1 MPGMTS
7 ENTLVP
13 IDFSDLSYAALDRA
27 LEINSGTGRVHVIH
41 VLSALSTME
50 PGNLYGTITNESRID
65 STKENL
71 KSKLSDEKYKDVR
84 VHVTIGDAGREIAN
98 FAHEVAA
105 ELVVLSSQGQGFL
118 EHLLVGSVAE
128 RVVRLATCPVLVLRP

>member
-7 ENTLVP
+7 ENTVVP

-27 LEINSGTGRVHVIH
+27 LEISSGTGKVHVIH

-50 PGNLYGTITNESRID
+50 PGNLYGTITNESRIE
-65 STKENL
+65 STKAHL
-71 KSKLSDEKYKDVR
+71 KAKLSGDKYKDLQ

-98 FAHEVAA
+98 FATEVAA
-105 ELVVLSSQGQGFL
+105 ELVVLSSHGQGFI

-128 RVVRLATCPVLVLRP
+128 RVVRLATCPVLVLRS

>member
-7 ENTLVP
+7 ENTVVP

-27 LEINSGTGRVHVIH
+27 LEINGGAGKVHVIH

-50 PGNLYGTITNESRID
+50 PGNLYGTITNESRMQ
-65 STKENL
+65 STKEHL
-71 KSKLSDEKYKDVR
+71 KHKLSDEKYKDVQIN
-84 VHVTIGDAGREIAN
+84 VTIGDAGREIAK
-98 FAHEVAA
+98 FATEVAA
-105 ELVVLSSQGQGFL
+105 DLIVLSSQGQGFI

-128 RVVRLATCPVLVLRP
+128 RVVRLATCPVLVLRD

>member
-7 ENTLVP
+7 ENTVVP

-27 LEINSGTGRVHVIH
+27 LEISSGTGKVHVIH

-50 PGNLYGTITNESRID
+50 PGNLYGTITTESRID
-65 STKENL
+65 STKEHL
-71 KSKLSDEKYKDVR
+71 KNKLTGEKYRDVQI
-84 VHVTIGDAGREIAN
+84 HVTIGDAGREIAN
-98 FAHEVAA
+98 FAQKVAA

-128 RVVRLATCPVLVLRP
+128 RVVKLATCPVLVLRA

>member
-7 ENTLVP
+7 ENTVVP

-27 LEINSGTGRVHVIH
+27 LDIKSGTGTIHVIH

-50 PGNLYGTITNESRID
+50 PGNLYGTITTESRIA
-65 STKENL
+65 STKVHL
-71 KSKLSDEKYKDVR
+71 KEKLSGEKYKDVQ
-84 VHVTIGDAGREIAN
+84 VHVTIGDAGREIAK
-98 FAHEVAA
+98 FAKEVEA

-128 RVVRLATCPVLVLRP
+128 RVVRLAACPVLVLRS

>member
-7 ENTLVP
+7 ENTVVP

-27 LEINSGTGRVHVIH
+27 LEISSGTGKVHVIH

-50 PGNLYGTITNESRID
+50 PGNLYGTITTESRID
-65 STKENL
+65 STKEHLQN
-71 KSKLSDEKYKDVR
+71 KLTDEKYKDVQIY
-84 VHVTIGDAGREIAN
+84 VTIGDAGREIAN
-98 FAHEVAA
+98 FAQKVAA

-128 RVVRLATCPVLVLRP
+128 RVVRLATCPVLVLRA

>member
-7 ENTLVP
+7 ENTVVP

-27 LEINSGTGRVHVIH
+27 LEISSGTGKVHVIH

-50 PGNLYGTITNESRID
+50 PGNLYGTITTESRID
-65 STKENL
+65 STKEHL
-71 KSKLSDEKYKDVR
+71 KNKLTDEKYKDVQI
-84 VHVTIGDAGREIAN
+84 HVTLGDAGREIAS
-98 FAHEVAA
+98 FAQKVAA

-128 RVVRLATCPVLVLRP
+128 RVVRLATCPVLVLRA

>member
-7 ENTLVP
+7 ENSVVP

-27 LEINSGTGRVHVIH
+27 LEISSGTGKVHVIH

-50 PGNLYGTITNESRID
+50 PGNLYGTITSESRID
-65 STKENL
+65 STKKHL
-71 KSKLSDEKYKDVR
+71 KNKLSDEKYKDVQI
-84 VHVTIGDAGREIAN
+84 HVTIGDAGHEIVN
-98 FAHEVAA
+98 FAKEVAA

-128 RVVRLATCPVLVLRP
+128 RVVRLATCPVLVLRA

>member
-7 ENTLVP
+7 ENSVVP

-27 LEINSGTGRVHVIH
+27 LEISSGTGKVHAIH
-41 VLSALSTME
+41 VLAALSTME
-50 PGNLYGTITNESRID
+50 PGNLYGTITSESRID
-65 STKENL
+65 STKKHL
-71 KSKLSDEKYKDVR
+71 KNKLSDEKYKDVQI
-84 VHVTIGDAGREIAN
+84 HVTIGDAGHEIAN
-98 FAHEVAA
+98 FAKEVAA

-128 RVVRLATCPVLVLRP
+128 RVVRLATCPVLVLRA

>member
-7 ENTLVP
+7 ENTVVP

-27 LEINSGTGRVHVIH
+27 LEISSGTGKVHAIH
-41 VLSALSTME
+41 VLAALSTME
-50 PGNLYGTITNESRID
+50 PGNLYGTITSESRID
-65 STKENL
+65 STKKHL
-71 KSKLSDEKYKDVR
+71 KNKLSDEKYKDVQI
-84 VHVTIGDAGREIAN
+84 HVTIGDAGHEIAN
-98 FAHEVAA
+98 FAKEVAA

-128 RVVRLATCPVLVLRP
+128 RVVRLATCPVLVLRA